1 MTDPRPILVL
11 GTAASAAALLV
22 AFAAQHL
29 GGLAP
34 CPLCLWQRWPYAIAI
49 AVGLLALVV
58 LPAHR
63 LRLAAGALGL
73 LFLAGGGIA
82 FFHVGVEA
90 GWWQGLAECSGAA
103 TLGAQ
108 SIDDLRKALM
118 ETAPVRCDAVPWSL
132 FGLSIAGYNLIASA
146 VLAVVAFA
154 ATLAPR
160 RA

>member
-1 MTDPRPILVL
+1 MTDARAILIL
-11 GTAASAAALLV
+11 GTAASVAALL
-22 AFAAQHL
+22 AALAAQYL

-49 AVGLLALVV
+49 PVGLVALLA

-63 LRLAAGALGL
+63 LRLATGALGL
-73 LFLAGGGIA
+73 LFLIGGGIA

-90 GWWQGLAECSGAA
+90 GWWQGLGECSGAS
-103 TLGAQ
+103 TLGAS
-108 SIDDLRKALM
+108 SIEDLKKALM

-132 FGLSIAGYNLIASA
+132 FGISIAGYNLIASA
-146 VLAVVAFA
+146 VLAAVAFA

-160 RA
+160 KA